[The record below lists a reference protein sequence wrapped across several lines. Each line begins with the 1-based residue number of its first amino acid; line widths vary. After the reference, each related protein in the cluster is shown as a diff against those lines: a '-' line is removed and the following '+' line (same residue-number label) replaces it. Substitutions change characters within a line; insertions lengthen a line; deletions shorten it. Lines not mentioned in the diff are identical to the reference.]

1 MKRIWSAKAIIL
13 MIVVFYT
20 SLGNAQMLALKKT
33 QGSKILHMEALDAM
47 YRSDNYSD
55 RHPRIISHFAKNY
68 HISHNVKWYEITNGV
83 VAKFNS
89 DSIPYSVTYSQDG
102 SWMYTIKH
110 YAKQYVPANLSAIV
124 NKKFSDFAI
133 LRAREIIVPNA
144 TQPVYLVQIQNGNRY
159 KELRISNEGTHI
171 LKSFETLVR

>member
-1 MKRIWSAKAIIL
+1 MKRIWSARAIIL

-33 QGSKILHMEALDAM
+33 QGAKMFHMEALDAM
-47 YRSDNYSD
+47 YRSDNYND
-55 RHPRIISHFAKNY
+55 RHPHIVSHFSKNY
-68 HISHNVKWYEITNGV
+68 HASRNVKWYEIKNGI

-110 YAKQYVPANLSAIV
+110 YAKQYVPANLTAIV
-124 NKKFSDFAI
+124 NKKFSDFSV
-133 LRAREIIVPNA
+133 LRAREIIIPNA
-144 TQPVYLVQIQNGNRY
+144 TQSVYLVQIQNGNRY
-159 KELRISNEGTHI
+159 KELRISDEDTHI

>member
-1 MKRIWSAKAIIL
+1 MKRIWSARAIIL
-13 MIVVFYT
+13 VIVVFYT
-20 SLGNAQMLALKKT
+20 SLGNAQMLALKM
-33 QGSKILHMEALDAM
+33 QGSKMLHIDALDAM
-47 YRSDNYSD
+47 YRSDNYND
-55 RHPRIISHFAKNY
+55 RHPHIVSHFAKNY
-68 HISHNVKWYEITNGV
+68 HASRNVKWYEIKNGI

-89 DSIPYSVTYSQDG
+89 DSIPYTVTYSQDG

-110 YAKQYVPANLSAIV
+110 YAKQYVPASLTAIV
-124 NKKFSDFAI
+124 HKKFSDFSV

>member
-1 MKRIWSAKAIIL
+1 MKKIWSARAIIL

-33 QGSKILHMEALDAM
+33 PKSKMLHMETLNAM
-47 YRSDNYSD
+47 YRSNNYND

-68 HISHNVKWYEITNGV
+68 HASHNVKWYEITNGV

-110 YAKQYVPANLSAIV
+110 YAKQYLPANLTAIV
-124 NKKFSDFAI
+124 NKKFSGFSI
-133 LRAREIIVPNA
+133 LRAREIIVPDA
-144 TQPVYLVQIQNGNRY
+144 TQIVYLVQIQNGNRY
-159 KELRISNEGTHI
+159 KELRISKEGTHI